1 MPLVRVG
8 RDPSSAAGARVTL
21 GQRAVQLDV
30 EDLGDGRWRVTGG
43 TEPHIVEL
51 DLRSGVPLC
60 DCRGF
65 KFRSR
70 CRHVDAV
77 HRFES
82 GEAPDPASDGAAF
95 VNHAG
100 PGLERDVPPPDFDPS
115 AP

>member
-30 EDLGDGRWRVTGG
+30 EDLGDGRWHVTGG

-51 DLRSGVPLC
+51 DLRSGALLC

-65 KFRSR
+65 KFRGR
-70 CRHVDAV
+70 CRHVHAV
-77 HRFES
+77 HRFENS
-82 GEAPDPASDGAAF
+82 EPSEASEERD
-95 VNHAG
+95 AG
-100 PGLERDVPPPDFDPS
+100 PGLEPDVPPPDFDPS